1 MLKIHDLRITRF
13 AMTRL
18 DPAWRTASYAA
29 STVDGFVIELIADG
43 MVGIGATA
51 AHPNSISAA
60 QLNAQLT
67 GPIRDVVVGADALC
81 GNEIRRALATTKTH
95 PRARIAA
102 DLALYDLVAK
112 FANLPCYS
120 LWGGAVRPNLKVVRM
135 IGIKP
140 PADLVASVRDLHA
153 AGYGHFKIKIG
164 TGIAEDVERIR
175 AVREAFGPDIWLAV
189 DGNSAYMPSEA
200 IDLSRALRAYEVAL
214 IEQPVHYKD
223 VKGLAQLT
231 AASPIPIMADQ
242 CVNDA
247 KSALAVCRAKAAH
260 IVSIKATSLG
270 SVDECWRVYEIC
282 RAFDIRVHL
291 GGSVT
296 SALTDMA
303 QAHLAATLPEIEEEC
318 EVGEFMA
325 VRGDPIQGA
334 VIENGRMQLNHEPGW
349 GVKLDPEFGK
359 EKEIP

>member
-13 AMTRL
+13 VMTRL
-18 DPAWRTASYAA
+18 DPGWRTASYAA
-29 STVDGFVIELIADG
+29 NAVDGFVIELIADG
-43 MVGIGATA
+43 LVGIGATA
-51 AHPNSISAA
+51 AHPSSISPT

-67 GPIRDVVVGADALC
+67 GPIRDIVVGADALC

-120 LWGGAVRPNLKVVRM
+120 LWGGALRTDLKVVRM
-135 IGIKP
+135 VGIKP
-140 PADLVASVRDLHA
+140 PPDLVAAIGSLRA
-153 AGYGHFKIKIG
+153 EGYSHFKIKIG
-164 TGIAEDVERIR
+164 TGVAEDLERIR
-175 AVREAFGPDIWLAV
+175 AVRESFGADIWLAV
-189 DGNSAYMPSEA
+189 DGNSAYMPAQA
-200 IDLSRALRAYEVAL
+200 IELSQALRAYEVAL

-242 CVNDA
+242 CVTDA
-247 KSALAVCRAKAAH
+247 KSALALCRAKAAH
-260 IVSIKATSLG
+260 VVSIKATSLG
-270 SVDECWRVYEIC
+270 SIDECWRVYEIC
-282 RAFDIRVHL
+282 RAFGIRVHL

-325 VRGDPIQGA
+325 VRGDPITGA
-334 VIENGRMQLNHEPGW
+334 VIRDGRIQLNHEPGW
-349 GVKLDPEFGK
+349 GVGIDPALV
-359 EKEIP
+359 KEIP